1 MSSVNSVTL
10 LGNVT
15 KDPSVKRMQ
24 NGNEVVSFSLA
35 TNDTWK
41 DKQTGERKNKAEF
54 HNIVV
59 FNKGLVSVIDRYVN
73 KGSKLYI
80 CGKLKTRSYEDNQG
94 TKKYVTEVVLE
105 NFGGELVLLDSK
117 PSSPHGGNGQD
128 IEDEIPF

>member
-10 LGNVT
+10 LGNVG
-15 KDPSVKRMQ
+15 KDPEVRTMQ
-24 NGNEVVSFSLA
+24 NGNQVASFSMA
-35 TNDTWK
+35 TTDTWK
-41 DKQTGERKNKAEF
+41 DKASGERKSQSQW
-54 HNIVV
+54 HNVVV